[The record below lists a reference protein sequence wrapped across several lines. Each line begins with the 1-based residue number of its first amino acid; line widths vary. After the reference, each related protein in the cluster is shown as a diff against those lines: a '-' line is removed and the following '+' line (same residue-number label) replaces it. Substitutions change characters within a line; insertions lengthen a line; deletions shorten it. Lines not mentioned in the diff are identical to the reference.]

1 MSILG
6 RVFALITVCFSTNCK
21 HKNTFLQ
28 RTSTKTILTKE
39 KNLTKLQAS
48 ERVENAHLGSG
59 KMRNGEKRAKRF
71 FRAIFPRV
79 KICEFLFSCYK
90 IKENRNDC
98 RRFTNVHFFG
108 GRCTFVMCILGAG
121 YLMYWSEAVR
131 SVPEATSEAR
141 RERTTVYRSEQAV
154 IGLSPMSIL

>member
-6 RVFALITVCFSTNCK
+6 CVFVFVTVCFSINCK
-21 HKNTFLQ
+21 RKNVFLQ

-39 KNLTKLQAS
+39 ENLTELQAS
-48 ERVENAHLGSG
+48 ERVENAHFGSG

-71 FRAIFPRV
+71 LGRFFRALKYVNFR
-79 KICEFLFSCYK
+79 FLYYK

-98 RRFTNVHFFG
+98 DVLQMYTFF
-108 GRCTFVMCILGAG
+108 GRCTFVMRISWAG
-121 YLMYWSEAVR
+121 CLMYWSEAVR
-131 SVPEATSEAR
+131 SIPGATSEAR

-154 IGLSPMSIL
+154 IGLSPMLNF